1 MFLGKAVVG
10 LILLAWPGY
19 ADIPV
24 HCKSA
29 QVEGTWHIELT
40 PPATERSSCHHGKP
54 DLAYDQP
61 ALNVM
66 EDVLNIPREIK
77 LSLAAKPL
85 DRGGLALVQGK
96 SGEYGAK
103 GNWTMV
109 ADEGFEVEFPHDVLG
124 LSNGTA
130 GRLNM
135 FAFNRYDLKMPNISK
150 VYNNGDKPIASA
162 MMKDLEKRSTSKC
175 DETLLGWYSIGR
187 ERWGCWKGKRKDKAS
202 SGTVL
207 ISTASFSVTE
217 KKLTLAQMERRAQQI
232 NSQGR
237 KWRARAYPRWVGK
250 TPSDLARIRGQ
261 RWLLHSAPRKDVF
274 LARTAQ
280 VARHLA
286 PAANASSH
294 ALVNASSNNGK
305 GLQPSAS
312 LLSDDDKWYLAGLA
326 AAEAE
331 LPAIVDWTNATGG
344 LNFLEPVMDQEHC
357 GSCWAV
363 AGMRMITARHKI
375 AQRNPDALPWSISF
389 PLYCSEYNQGCDGGY
404 GFLIAKWSEDVGL
417 VPATC
422 ARYDSHGTKCNVDQA
437 CVKALNNGTRWRASN
452 YRYLGVGNRART
464 TTAAMLMR
472 ELHERGPIVVGLS
485 GGDIGDDFML
495 YAGGIYEGE
504 EIPPKDKSGGHAV
517 TLVGYG
523 EEDGEKY
530 WTIQNSW
537 GPDWG
542 EDGYVRISRDKIK
555 FRTGEVADVVPDE
568 QHGRQVDML
577 VASIGRINV

>member
-1 MFLGKAVVG
+1 MFLGKAAVG
-10 LILLAWPGY
+10 AILLAQPAY
-19 ADIPV
+19 SDIPV

-29 QVEGTWHIELT
+29 QVEGSWHIELT
-40 PPATERSSCHHGKP
+40 PPSAERSSCHHGLP
-54 DLAYDQP
+54 DLPYAQP
-61 ALNVM
+61 GPNVM
-66 EDVLNIPREIK
+66 EDVLNIQREIK
-77 LSLAAKPL
+77 LNLAAKPL
-85 DRGGLALVQGK
+85 DRGGMALVQGK
-96 SGEYGAK
+96 SGQSGAK

-109 ADEGFEVEFPHDVLG
+109 ADEGFEVEFPNDVLG
-124 LSNGTA
+124 LSNGTK

-135 FAFNRYDLKMPNISK
+135 FAFNRYDLKMPNSTK
-150 VYNNGDKPIASA
+150 LYDNGNKPIASA

-175 DETLLGWYSIGR
+175 EETLLGWYSIGR
-187 ERWGCWKGKRKDKAS
+187 ERWGCWKGKLSNKAKAS

-207 ISTASFSVTE
+207 ISTGSASVIE
-217 KKLTLAQMERRAQQI
+217 RPVTLAQLERRAQQI

-237 KWRARAYPRWVGK
+237 KWKAKAYPRWVGK
-250 TPSDLARIRGQ
+250 TPSDMAVIRGQ
-261 RWLLHSAPRKDVF
+261 RWLLHSTPKPANVF
-274 LARTAQ
+274 LARGAQ

-286 PAANASSH
+286 PIANASH
-294 ALVNASSNNGK
+294 VLVNATK
-305 GLQPSAS
+305 GLQPEAS
-312 LLSDDDKWYLAGLA
+312 LISDDDKWYLAGLA

-331 LPAIVDWTNATGG
+331 LPNNVDWTNATGG
-344 LNFLEPVMDQEHC
+344 LNFLEPVMDQERC

-363 AGMRMITARHKI
+363 AGMRMMTARHKI
-375 AQRNPDALPWSISF
+375 AQRNPEALPWSISF

-422 ARYDSHGTKCNVDQA
+422 ARYDSHGTKCNVDKA
-437 CVKALNNGTRWRASN
+437 CVSALSNGTRWRASN

-568 QHGRQVDML
+568 QHGRQVDKL
-577 VASIGRINV
+577 VASIGKINV